1 MNTLRVHL
9 LLALLPLAL
18 ILRAEEEIAIGKL
31 NKPQPPPT
39 PEELLSQA
47 KAKQTYEDSMHR
59 LGEQR
64 RATAERRATKEAEL
78 AEADAWAAK
87 LLQLTPAQV
96 NAWMKAPVKDEATY
110 AQIAAMS
117 DAQLEATERGGPA
130 EPPAARRWGAL
141 GLTVALLLAWAIW
154 KHLKKGARE

>member
-1 MNTLRVHL
+1 MNTLRHL
-9 LLALLPLAL
+9 LLFALLPIAFA
-18 ILRAEEEIAIGKL
+18 LRAEEEIAVGKF
-31 NKPQPPPT
+31 NKPQRPPT

-47 KAKQTYEDSMHR
+47 KAKQGYEDSMRR

-64 RATAERRATKEAEL
+64 RATAERRAAAEL
-78 AEADAWAAK
+78 EIAEADAWAAK

-96 NAWMKAPVKDEATY
+96 DAWMREPVKDEAAY
-110 AQIAAMS
+110 ERIAAMS
-117 DAQLEATERGGPA
+117 DAQLEAAERGGAA
-130 EPPAARRWGAL
+130 EPPAVRRWGAL

>member
-1 MNTLRVHL
+1 MTPLRTLL
-9 LLALLPLAL
+9 LLALLPLAFA
-18 ILRAEEEIAIGKL
+18 LRAEEEIAIGKL
-31 NKPQPPPT
+31 NDLQRQPT
-39 PEELLSQA
+39 PEELLIQA
-47 KAKQTYEDSMHR
+47 QARQVYEASTR
-59 LGEQR
+59 QLGEQR
-64 RATAERRATKEAEL
+64 KVAAERRAAKAVEI

-117 DAQLEATERGGPA
+117 DAQLEAAERGGPA

>member
-1 MNTLRVHL
+1 MNTLRTL
-9 LLALLPLAL
+9 LLLVLLPLAFA
-18 ILRAEEEIAIGKL
+18 LRAEEEIAVGKL
-31 NKPQPPPT
+31 NTPQRPPT

-47 KAKQTYEDSMHR
+47 KAKQGYEESMRR
-59 LGEQR
+59 LGDQR

-117 DAQLEATERGGPA
+117 DAQLEAAEREDPA
-130 EPPAARRWGAL
+130 DPPPARRWGAL

>member
-1 MNTLRVHL
+1 MNTLRANL

-39 PEELLSQA
+39 PEELLVRAQA
-47 KAKQTYEDSMHR
+47 KQVYEESIRR
-59 LGEQR
+59 LGDQR
-64 RATAERRATKEAEL
+64 RATAERRAAKEAEL

-96 NAWMKAPVKDEATY
+96 DAWMREPVKDEAAY
-110 AQIAAMS
+110 ERIAAMS
-117 DAQLEATERGGPA
+117 DAQLEAAERGGAA
-130 EPPAARRWGAL
+130 EPPPARRWGAL

>member
-1 MNTLRVHL
+1 MNTLRANL

-31 NKPQPPPT
+31 NKPQRPPT
-39 PEELLSQA
+39 PEELLVRAQA
-47 KAKQTYEDSMHR
+47 KYTYENSMR
-59 LGEQR
+59 KLGEHR
-64 RATAERRATKEAEL
+64 RATAERRVAKAVEI

-96 NAWMKAPVKDEATY
+96 NAWMMAPMKDEATY
-110 AQIAAMS
+110 TQIAAMS
-117 DAQLEATERGGPA
+117 DAQLEAAERGGPA